1 MTHIE
6 DIKRVSIMNEDFE
19 KYLHNRIEA
28 LENRVAF
35 LEAQLEVSKQLL
47 KQQKN
52 EQRQIN

>member
-1 MTHIE
+1 MTHTE
-6 DIKRVSIMNEDFE
+6 DIKRVNIMTEDFE
-19 KYLHNRIEA
+19 QYLHNRIEA

-47 KQQKN
+47 KQQKD